1 MGTRFTGDT
10 KDPAIN
16 VTAWCF
22 LIVMILSVCTRLGT
36 KYRLF
41 HGLDIDDFLIVTS
54 LSLAT
59 SQTIVVSLAVGSGY
73 GSHSGEIS
81 SLEAVRV
88 MKSLYAALLLYTASL
103 FLSKMSF
110 VIFIRQFTLG
120 AKGKRLSRCIEMAL
134 YVWALTVL
142 LRSAFQCKF
151 PPWDLWRGQCFN
163 LLAWRY
169 FVVISNVAT
178 EALLISQIIPL
189 VLTLQIIKYRLIVA
203 SIFLPR
209 LLVMTVSICELSF
222 LKKATQTPDPAY
234 DTCDITI
241 FELAIQCLGIVAAC
255 WPQLQLFFP
264 GGLIIRDANGAP
276 AQGYRVRSSAKPSG
290 CRAEGQEL
298 SDFRIPS
305 HSRESTRNQGIKRR
319 ESWVPQRIQQ
329 AQSID
334 LESLDA
340 ASQQSY
346 VETILEEQIHRRDD
360 IWL

>member
-1 MGTRFTGDT
+1 MGTRFKGDT

-16 VTAWCF
+16 VTAWC
-22 LIVMILSVCTRLGT
+22 LLVVMILSVCTRLGT
-36 KYRLF
+36 KYRLI

-54 LSLAT
+54 LSLAAG
-59 SQTIVVSLAVGSGY
+59 QTIVVSLAVGSGY

-88 MKSLYAALLLYTASL
+88 MKSLYAAFLLYTASL

-134 YVWALTVL
+134 YVWALT
-142 LRSAFQCKF
+142 
-151 PPWDLWRGQCFN
+151 
-163 LLAWRY
+163 LAWRY

-264 GGLIIRDANGAP
+264 GCNI
-276 AQGYRVRSSAKPSG
+276 V
-290 CRAEGQEL
+290 
-298 SDFRIPS
+298 
-305 HSRESTRNQGIKRR
+305 
-319 ESWVPQRIQQ
+319 
-329 AQSID
+329 
-334 LESLDA
+334 
-340 ASQQSY
+340 AS
-346 VETILEEQIHRRDD
+346 
-360 IWL
+360 